1 MGKTGSGEITALC
14 IIQALKY
21 HILLCSFGCGLVF
34 LKWTLLWFLI
44 FLLMMSRS
52 LKTIPQYRG
61 GIPRWV
67 QLHLRESGSPRA
79 GLVLGVSMQGRDRT
93 VSCASDM
100 DLSLPD
106 DSPCWASLWL
116 C

>member
-67 QLHLRESGSPRA
+67 QLHLREVRLTQGGFGARCQHA
-79 GLVLGVSMQGRDRT
+79 GEGQN
-93 VSCASDM
+93 C
-100 DLSLPD
+100 
-106 DSPCWASLWL
+106 
-116 C
+116 